1 MKKKMNMKS
10 FKFNL
15 SMTVSRK
22 LTISFLTI
30 FIILMANGVLVFK
43 MTKEMNSQTAQITDT
58 WLANIDT
65 IHQINYMMEHIY
77 TLQMQVART
86 SIAIKKEMLL
96 AEGDAAIVEIDK
108 LMKDYSANKS
118 EGEDESMIR
127 SLDGEWKSYIAIYR
141 KVMLEAAKWDNEVK
155 IEAALA
161 ESDQSFN
168 TMMTYTNT
176 LIRTNNEGA
185 EAAKQI
191 SKETYDSSNMSIL
204 IGLIIAGVV
213 IVMFIL
219 YIRRAISSPIQKT
232 ALVLAEVAKG
242 NLQVKVPTVRN
253 RDEVGQMVKA
263 ADTMLSAL
271 RASMNAVQHASLNIT
286 GSSDALMT
294 VSGNNR
300 SSSKAAADSFKEVAS
315 GSEQQMHRF
324 EEISRAS
331 EEMSVGVS
339 RIAESSSYVSEMS
352 AAATEQAKE
361 GSRTVQNVVFKMTSI
376 DETVRQAAEQVHRL
390 ESHTRSIGVV
400 SDLIGSIS
408 KQTNL
413 LALNAAIEAARAGEH
428 GRGFAVVAEEVR
440 KLSTQSAESVT
451 RITELLSKVMED
463 TAVTVQAMRA
473 SEHETKEGLA
483 NIKEAGESFEQ
494 ISNASMNVLSKIQEV
509 AAASQ
514 QLAAS
519 SEEVT
524 SSIMHMTDI
533 ARRTSDIAGAVAES
547 AEEQYKSAEDISS
560 AAQDLADISV
570 QMQQVVRQFKL

>member
-1 MKKKMNMKS
+1 MGK
-10 FKFNL
+10 FKL
-15 SMTVSRK
+15 QMTVSRK
-22 LTISFLTI
+22 LTVSFLTI
-30 FIILMANGVLVFK
+30 FIILMANGVLVFQ
-43 MTKEMNSQTAQITDT
+43 MTNKMNSQTAEITET

-65 IHQINYMMEHIY
+65 IHQINYKMEHLY

-96 AEGDAAIVEIDK
+96 AEGDATIEAIDK
-108 LMKDYSANKS
+108 LMKDYSSHKS
-118 EGEDESMIR
+118 TSEDDSMIR

-141 KVMLEAAKWDNEVK
+141 KVMLEANKWDNEVK
-155 IEAALA
+155 VEAALA

-176 LIRTNNEGA
+176 LIRANNEGA
-185 EAAKQI
+185 EAAKRI
-191 SKETYDSSNMSIL
+191 SKETYDQSNMSIL
-204 IGLIIAGVV
+204 AGLMIAGVV
-213 IVMFIL
+213 IALFIL

-232 ALVLAEVAKG
+232 ALILAEVARG
-242 NLQVKVPTVRN
+242 NLRVDVPAVRN

-263 ADTMLSAL
+263 ADTMVGAL

-286 GSSDALMT
+286 GSSEGLMA
-294 VSGNNR
+294 VSDQNR
-300 SSSKAAADSFKEVAS
+300 SSSKAAANSFKEVAS
-315 GSEQQMHRF
+315 GSEEQMHRF

-331 EEMSVGVS
+331 EEMAAGVA
-339 RIAESSSYVSEMS
+339 RIAESSSYVSELS

-361 GSRTVQNVVFKMTSI
+361 GSRTVQNVVYKMTSI
-376 DETVRQAAEQVHRL
+376 DETVRQAAEQVQRL

-400 SDLIGSIS
+400 SDLIGSLS

-451 RITELLSKVMED
+451 RITELLGKVMED
-463 TAVTVQAMRA
+463 TNVTVQAMRA
-473 SEHETKEGLA
+473 SEQETKEGLA
-483 NIKEAGESFEQ
+483 SIKAAGQSFEQ
-494 ISNASMNVLSKIQEV
+494 ISSASINVLSKIQEV

-519 SEEVT
+519 SEEVS
-524 SSIMHMTDI
+524 SSIVHMTDI

-547 AEEQYKSAEDISS
+547 AEEQHKSAEDISS
-560 AAQDLADISV
+560 AAQGLAGISA
-570 QMQQVVRQFKL
+570 QMQQVVQQFKL

>member
-10 FKFNL
+10 FNL

-118 EGEDESMIR
+118 EGEDESMFR

-204 IGLIIAGVV
+204 IGLVIAGVV

-253 RDEVGQMVKA
+253 RDEVGQMVQA

-286 GSSDALMT
+286 GASDALMT
-294 VSGNNR
+294 VSGSNR
-300 SSSKAAADSFKEVAS
+300 SSSKAAADSFKEVAA

-331 EEMSVGVS
+331 EEMAVGVS

-428 GRGFAVVAEEVR
+428 GKGFAVVAEEVR

-451 RITELLSKVMED
+451 RITELLGKVMED
-463 TAVTVQAMRA
+463 TTVTVQAMRA

-483 NIKEAGESFEQ
+483 SMKEAGESFEQ

-570 QMQQVVRQFKL
+570 QMQQVVQQFKL